1 MKNLFNRLF
10 DALNISGRDWVV
22 LSLSLLLAFS
32 VWMIHN
38 LSLRYNA
45 TLKAKVIAVCGL
57 DGYED
62 VSTNSVEVTARCR
75 ATGYNVLASVL
86 RSGKPVKV
94 NFNPSIMQNYDGDR
108 FYVVGSRLNEYA
120 HLIFGEDVTLDHFI
134 TDTLFFRFPA
144 VHNKKVPVVPVSL
157 LTFESQ
163 YMSRGELQI
172 LPDSVVVEGEPS
184 LLESVHQVYTTPIRH
199 LDVSENINGLALL
212 EQIRGIHVETQEIY
226 YSLEV
231 CRYVEVVKE
240 IPVAIEG
247 VPSDRK
253 LMVFPST
260 VTVLMKCEFPL
271 LDNNDGNLKAYV
283 DYSDFSTSLGG
294 NCLVK
299 LASLPKGVISYEI
312 DPVAVRCVEEER

>member
-1 MKNLFNRLF
+1 MRNLIHKILKS
-10 DALNISGRDWVV
+10 LNINGRDRAI
-22 LSLSLLLAFS
+22 LLPALLLAFS
-32 VWMIHN
+32 IWMIHN
-38 LSLRYNA
+38 LSLKYNDY
-45 TLKAKVIAVCGL
+45 LKVYVIAKCEIPGHA
-57 DGYED
+57 DI
-62 VSTNSVEVTARCR
+62 SANRCEVIARCR
-75 ATGYNVLASVL
+75 ATGYKMIRSAIK
-86 RSGKPVKV
+86 SGKSINVIFK
-94 NFNPSIMQNYDGDR
+94 PSDIRHKEGDM
-108 FYVVGSRLNEYA
+108 FYVISSDLIEYA
-120 HLIFGEDVTLDHFI
+120 SHMYGADVTVDHFM

>member
-1 MKNLFNRLF
+1 M
-10 DALNISGRDWVV
+10 V
-22 LSLSLLLAFS
+22 LILSLLLAFS

>member
-1 MKNLFNRLF
+1 M
-10 DALNISGRDWVV
+10 V
-22 LSLSLLLAFS
+22 LILSLLLAFS

-75 ATGYNVLASVL
+75 ATGYNVLAAAL

-94 NFNPSIMQNYDGDR
+94 NFNPSLMQNYDGDR

-134 TDTLFFRFPA
+134 TDTLFFRFSA

-157 LTFESQ
+157 LTFKSQ

-199 LDVSENINGLALL
+199 FDVSENISGLTAL
-212 EQIRGIHVETQEIY
+212 EPIRGLHIETSEIF

-231 CRYVEVVKE
+231 SRYVEFVKE
-240 IPVAIEG
+240 IPVTIDG

-260 VTVLMKCEFPL
+260 VTVLIKCEFPL
-271 LDNNDGNLKAYV
+271 LDKNDGNIKAYV
-283 DYSDFSTSLGG
+283 DYEDFTASLSG

-312 DPVAVRCVEEER
+312 DPIAVRCVEEER

>member
-1 MKNLFNRLF
+1 M
-10 DALNISGRDWVV
+10 V
-22 LSLSLLLAFS
+22 LILSLLLAFS

-75 ATGYNVLASVL
+75 ATGYNVLAAAL

-94 NFNPSIMQNYDGDR
+94 NFNPSLMQNYDGDR

>member
-1 MKNLFNRLF
+1 M
-10 DALNISGRDWVV
+10 V
-22 LSLSLLLAFS
+22 LILSLLLAFS

-134 TDTLFFRFPA
+134 TDTLFFRFSA

-199 LDVSENINGLALL
+199 LDVSENISGLALL

-283 DYSDFSTSLGG
+283 DYSDFFTSLGG

-312 DPVAVRCVEEER
+312 DPIAVRCVEEER

>member
-1 MKNLFNRLF
+1 MKSLWDRLLH
-10 DALNISGRDWVV
+10 ALNISGRDWVV
-22 LSLSLLLAFS
+22 LILSLLLAFS

-38 LSLRYNA
+38 LSLKYNA

-108 FYVVGSRLNEYA
+108 FFVVGNRLNEYA
-120 HLIFGEDVTLDHFI
+120 HLIFGEDVSLDHFI
-134 TDTLFFRFPA
+134 SDTLFFRFPA

-157 LTFESQ
+157 LTFKSQ

-199 LDVSENINGLALL
+199 FDVSENISGLTTL
-212 EQIRGIHVETQEIY
+212 EPIRGLHIETSEIF

-231 CRYVEVVKE
+231 SRFVEFIKE

-271 LDNNDGNLKAYV
+271 LDKNDGNIRAYV
-283 DYSDFSTSLGG
+283 DYEDFTASLSG

-312 DPVAVRCVEEER
+312 DPIAVRCVEEER

>member
-1 MKNLFNRLF
+1 MKSLWDRLLH
-10 DALNISGRDWVV
+10 ALNISGRDWVV
-22 LSLSLLLAFS
+22 LILSLLLAFS

-75 ATGYNVLASVL
+75 ATGYNVLAAAL

-94 NFNPSIMQNYDGDR
+94 NFNPSLMQNYDGDR

>member
-1 MKNLFNRLF
+1 MLH
-10 DALNISGRDWVV
+10 ALNISGRDWVV
-22 LSLSLLLAFS
+22 LILSLLLAFS

-75 ATGYNVLASVL
+75 ATGYNVLAAAL

-94 NFNPSIMQNYDGDR
+94 NFNPSLMQNYDGDR

>member
-1 MKNLFNRLF
+1 M
-10 DALNISGRDWVV
+10 V
-22 LSLSLLLAFS
+22 LILSLLLAFS

-38 LSLRYNA
+38 LSLKYNA

-108 FYVVGSRLNEYA
+108 FFVVGNRLNEYA
-120 HLIFGEDVTLDHFI
+120 HLIFGEDVSLDHFI
-134 TDTLFFRFPA
+134 SDTLFFRFPA

-157 LTFESQ
+157 LTFKSQ

-199 LDVSENINGLALL
+199 FDVSENISGLTTL
-212 EQIRGIHVETQEIY
+212 EPIRGLHIETSEIF

-231 CRYVEVVKE
+231 SRFVEFIKE

-271 LDNNDGNLKAYV
+271 LDKNDGNIRAYV
-283 DYSDFSTSLGG
+283 DYEDFTASLSG

-312 DPVAVRCVEEER
+312 DPIAVRCVEEER

>member
-1 MKNLFNRLF
+1 MLH
-10 DALNISGRDWVV
+10 ALNISGRDWVV
-22 LSLSLLLAFS
+22 LILSLLLAFS

>member
-1 MKNLFNRLF
+1 
-10 DALNISGRDWVV
+10 
-22 LSLSLLLAFS
+22 
-32 VWMIHN
+32 MIHN

-75 ATGYNVLASVL
+75 ATGYNVLAAAL

-94 NFNPSIMQNYDGDR
+94 NFNPSLMQNYDGDR

-253 LMVFPST
+253 
-260 VTVLMKCEFPL
+260 
-271 LDNNDGNLKAYV
+271 
-283 DYSDFSTSLGG
+283 
-294 NCLVK
+294 
-299 LASLPKGVISYEI
+299 
-312 DPVAVRCVEEER
+312 

>member
-1 MKNLFNRLF
+1 M
-10 DALNISGRDWVV
+10 V
-22 LSLSLLLAFS
+22 LILSLLLAFS

-157 LTFESQ
+157 LTFKSQ